1 MEALPPLRD
10 VLAKH
15 DLFAKKSFGQHF
27 LLDLN
32 LTDKIARLAAPHPA
46 IVEVGPGPG
55 GLTRSLLN
63 SDTEKLYAIEMDHRF
78 IPVLQDIADV
88 SEGRLHITEAD
99 ALKVDLAGLDS
110 QRPLRICANLPYNV
124 GTKLVINW
132 LMAKPLYWDRMVLM
146 LQKEVAERIAARPG
160 DKAYGRLA
168 ILAGS
173 IASSHI
179 AFEVPARAFTPPPK
193 VDSAI
198 IVMDALPEDLRFND
212 LTTLGKITESAF
224 GQRRKMLRKSLK
236 PLAKTWEIELDDWL
250 NSTNIDPKIRPEAL
264 ELKGFHDLALWAKEN
279 STVLRSA
286 A

>member
-1 MEALPPLRD
+1 MDTLPPLRD

-32 LTDKIARLAAPHPA
+32 LTDKIARFAAPHPA
-46 IVEVGPGPG
+46 IIEVGPGPG

-63 SDTEKLYAIEMDHRF
+63 AGTQKVYAIEMDHRF
-78 IPVLQDIADV
+78 IPVLREIADV
-88 SEGRLHITEAD
+88 SDVRLNVIEAD
-99 ALKVDLAGLDS
+99 ALKVDLGTLDNH
-110 QRPLRICANLPYNV
+110 RPLRICANLPYNV

-132 LMAKPLYWDRMVLM
+132 LMAKPIYWDRMVLM
-146 LQKEVAERIAARPG
+146 LQKEVAERIAAKPG

-193 VDSAI
+193 VDSAV
-198 IVMDALPEDLRFND
+198 IVMDILPEDQRFSD
-212 LTTLGKITESAF
+212 LITLGKITESAF

-236 PLAKTWEIELDDWL
+236 ALAENWKIELDDWL
-250 NSTNIDPKIRPEAL
+250 HAAEIDPRLRPEVL
-264 ELKGFHDLALWAKEN
+264 DLQGFHDLARWAKEN
-279 STVLRSA
+279 SSVLQSA
-286 A
+286 V